1 MVSKKQKKAAL
12 QEKLQLL
19 RSVTNSSAKNKTSI
33 ILDASKYIQQ
43 LKQKISACVQE
54 LAEDSSRPTVSVATL
69 EKGLLINVSSTKSFP
84 GMLVSI
90 LEVFENLGVE
100 VLNANISC
108 TDTFHLEA
116 IGENQFGS
124 VDALMVTDVVLQAMK
139 KCTRSTDHKEQS

>member
-90 LEVFENLGVE
+90 LE
-100 VLNANISC
+100 
-108 TDTFHLEA
+108 
-116 IGENQFGS
+116 NQFGS